1 MGPMN
6 RVIALLLL
14 PAALLASGCA
24 SKASLEAGYDASLQH
39 WRGASRADLEAA
51 WGKPTLVALGADGL
65 VLTWVVRNDS
75 LQDRPGNNGAGTVVV
90 SHPMGSNGPTVGTV
104 VPGAMASA
112 SVPITCTTHFSMK
125 DDRVVS
131 WKFEGLGCGAPF

>member
-1 MGPMN
+1 MN
-6 RVIALLLL
+6 RLLAFPLL
-14 PAALLASGCA
+14 TAALLATGCA
-24 SKASLEAGYDASLQH
+24 SKASLDAGYDASLQH
-39 WRGASRADLEAA
+39 WRGASRADLEAS
-51 WGKPTLVALGADGL
+51 WGKPQLVALGADGL

-75 LQDRPGNNGAGTVVV
+75 LQDRPGNVGAGAVVV

-112 SVPITCTTHFSMK
+112 TVPITCTTHFSMK
-125 DDRVVS
+125 DGKVVS

>member
-1 MGPMN
+1 MN
-6 RVIALLLL
+6 RLFALLLL
-14 PAALLASGCA
+14 PAALLATGCA
-24 SKASLEAGYDASLQH
+24 SKASLDAAYDASLQH
-39 WRGASRADLEAA
+39 WRGASRADLEAT
-51 WGKPTLVALGADGL
+51 WGKPALVALGADGL

-75 LQDRPGNNGAGTVVV
+75 LQDRPGTNSAGTVVV
-90 SHPMGSNGPTVGTV
+90 THAGAGGNGPTIGTV
-104 VPGAMASA
+104 VPGAISSA